1 MFVLDNKAYLLYN
14 GIVRRGRPTYNLV
27 GRKENNMDCMASTIK
42 DTLIMVLEIA
52 LRCKD
57 LNELISSLREMIAKA

>member
-1 MFVLDNKAYLLYN
+1 
-14 GIVRRGRPTYNLV
+14 
-27 GRKENNMDCMASTIK
+27 MDCMASTIK

-57 LNELISSLREMIAKA
+57 LNELIEALREMIAKA

>member
-1 MFVLDNKAYLLYN
+1 
-14 GIVRRGRPTYNLV
+14 
-27 GRKENNMDCMASTIK
+27 MDCMASTIK

-57 LNELISSLREMIAKA
+57 LDELIKALREMITKA

>member
-1 MFVLDNKAYLLYN
+1 
-14 GIVRRGRPTYNLV
+14 
-27 GRKENNMDCMASTIK
+27 MDCMASTIK

-57 LNELISSLREMIAKA
+57 LDELVNALREMIAKA

>member
-1 MFVLDNKAYLLYN
+1 
-14 GIVRRGRPTYNLV
+14 
-27 GRKENNMDCMASTIK
+27 MDCMASTIK

-57 LNELISSLREMIAKA
+57 LDELISALREMIAKA

>member
-1 MFVLDNKAYLLYN
+1 M
-14 GIVRRGRPTYNLV
+14 
-27 GRKENNMDCMASTIK
+27 GRKEKSMDCMASTIK

-57 LNELISSLREMIAKA
+57 LDELTKTLREMIAKA